1 MSSHPVRPAARR
13 PRADRPFAPIA
24 ATARCGLLAAVL
36 ACGGLLAGAAAAGES
51 DCGLFPDFDR
61 DCERVARPKGSVM
74 PMSFPFLFEDPY
86 ITTGTNAV
94 GIWHEFPSESVFWDG
109 DISVVALQ
117 ARLAITDRL
126 AFIATKDGYGWIDSE
141 NPVLDVSDD
150 SGFFNIGAGFKYAVW
165 RWEEEGQGAILTPSL
180 RYEIPLGQKAV
191 FQHDSDD
198 DGTLIPALSAGYHN
212 DGWHVVADVGGQW
225 GIDRDVSS
233 SSIFYNVHVDHAFPV
248 SKNAESALRY
258 VVPFVELNGIHY
270 VRSGDGSRLV
280 KTRLGSVP
288 LKAGTQLLGLAP
300 FEGVDIINLGADAV
314 AGGDLVTM
322 AWGVRFPVGEGLS
335 FGASYERPLSTR
347 KDLFEQRVT
356 VMITWEL

>member
-1 MSSHPVRPAARR
+1 MPSSFPSRPARRLRAAPPSPAIAR
-13 PRADRPFAPIA
+13 F
-24 ATARCGLLAAVL
+24 GAVL
-36 ACGGLLAGAAAAGES
+36 VICGLLAGAAAADAS
-51 DCGLFPDFDR
+51 DCGLFPDLDPE
-61 DCERVARPKGSVM
+61 CEREARPEGSVM

-109 DISVVALQ
+109 DLSVVALQ

-126 AFIATKDGYGWIDSE
+126 AFIATKDGFGWMDAD
-141 NPVLDVSDD
+141 NPVLDVNDD
-150 SGFFNIGAGFKYAVW
+150 SGFFNITAGFKYAVW
-165 RWEEEGQGAILTPSL
+165 KWEEDGAGAILTPSL

-198 DGTLIPALSAGYHN
+198 DGILIPALSAGYHD
-212 DGWHVVADVGGQW
+212 DGWHVLGNVGGQW

-248 SKNAESALRY
+248 SETGLLRF

-288 LKAGTQLLGLAP
+288 LKAGRQLLGIAP
-300 FEGVDIINLGADAV
+300 FEGVDVMNLGADAI
-314 AGGDLVTM
+314 AGGNLVTM
-322 AWGVRFPVGEGLS
+322 AWGLRLPVGDGLS